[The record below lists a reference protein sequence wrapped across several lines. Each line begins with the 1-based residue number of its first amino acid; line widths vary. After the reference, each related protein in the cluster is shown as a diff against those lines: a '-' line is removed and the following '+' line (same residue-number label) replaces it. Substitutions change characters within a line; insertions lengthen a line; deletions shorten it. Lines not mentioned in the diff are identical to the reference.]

1 MRLPGGTGMPGA
13 TIQGMAMSTL
23 FIAGTDTGVGKTHA
37 TCTLLHLLR
46 SRGNQACGMKPVAS
60 GCVETPQGLRNDDA
74 LAPLRHDPTDTPE
87 PERLSHRDQLLF
99 G

>member
-46 SRGNQACGMKPVAS
+46 ARGNQACGMKPVAS
-60 GCVETPQGLRNDDA
+60 G
-74 LAPLRHDPTDTPE
+74 
-87 PERLSHRDQLLF
+87 
-99 G
+99 